1 MEECVR
7 WKKAIF
13 ISLFVHGVSIC
24 FGFLYLHFTPVMPKT
39 EEYTEIILVRDKQ
52 ELETSD
58 AQANLDNTEYKAE
71 QVSRQNLQNNRK
83 QSANQGLEGDVKT
96 AFEAAAGIRGNIA
109 IAGFGDGREAAG
121 LNSGSADRESG
132 DHESAGQKGDQS
144 RPAKLNASIEPIYP
158 ERDRR
163 ANREG
168 VVWLEFTVL
177 PDGAIINVEILKSDC
192 SAAMEKAAIDCVKN
206 WEYIPAL
213 DSNGVKVAARKKAKV
228 TFNLRNQ

>member
-1 MEECVR
+1 MEECMR

-24 FGFLYLHFTPVMPKT
+24 FGFLYLHFTPVMLKT
-39 EEYTEIILVRDKQ
+39 EEYTEIIIVRDKE

-58 AQANLDNTEYKAE
+58 AQTNLDNTEYKAE
-71 QVSRQNLQNNRK
+71 QVSRQHLQNNRK
-83 QSANQGLEGDVKT
+83 QSAHQGTVGDAKA
-96 AFEAAAGIRGNIA
+96 AFGAAAGIRGDIA
-109 IAGFGDGREAAG
+109 IAGFGDGREEAG
-121 LNSGSADRESG
+121 LINGSADHEFG
-132 DHESAGQKGDQS
+132 DHESDGPKGDQS
-144 RPAKLNASIEPIYP
+144 RSATLNASVEPVYP

-192 SAAMEKAAIDCVKN
+192 SAAMEKAAIDCVKK
-206 WEYIPAL
+206 WEYTPAR
-213 DSNGVKVAARKKAKV
+213 DANGVKVAARKKAKV